1 MILGLTGFSG
11 SGKSTVASL
20 LKEHGFHHID
30 CDRLVHEEVY
40 RSKAVLD
47 ALVAAFGQAVINN
60 GSLDRQALRE
70 RTFGNPA
77 AVSRLNQ
84 TVMPYILSA
93 IEQQLAEHA
102 EKNIILDAPLL
113 FEYRLEEKCDCTLSV
128 LANEEIAV
136 NRIIQRDQISEEA
149 AKKRLSN
156 QHPAA
161 FYIDKSDFVIMN
173 NGNLKALEQQVAQ
186 FIKELYE

>member
-40 RSKAVLD
+40 HSKTVLD
-47 ALVAAFGQAVINN
+47 ALAAAFGDAVIHD
-60 GSLDRQALRE
+60 GVLDRKALRE

-77 AVSRLNQ
+77 AVSCLNQ
-84 TVMPYILSA
+84 VVMPHILST
-93 IEQQLAEHA
+93 IEKHLNNHSD
-102 EKNIILDAPLL
+102 KNVVLDAPLL
-113 FEYRLEEKCDCTLSV
+113 FEYHLEEKCDRTLSV
-128 LANEEIAV
+128 LADEKIAI
-136 NRIIQRDQISEEA
+136 NRIIQRDQINEEA